1 MNDQTLELIAW
12 LTLTHAP
19 DVGIKRIQKLLRYFS
34 DIESIS
40 KASTKQLEMQ
50 QLTPAQIQHIKN
62 PNQQWIATAL
72 EWMQHP
78 HHHIIPFGDVR
89 YPALLAEIAQPP
101 AILYVNGEWEILSQP
116 QIALV
121 GSRNPSHTG
130 LELST
135 EFAYALTKAGLIV
148 TSGLALG
155 VDAASHHGALNAN
168 GKTIA
173 VLGSGLQQIYPARN
187 KHLAEKIIDH
197 GCLVSE
203 FPLTA
208 TPIPENF
215 PRRNRIISGLSLG
228 TLVIEAAPKS
238 GSLITAHF
246 ALEQGRE
253 VFAIPGSIRNPMAK
267 GCLSLIQ
274 QGAKCVM
281 GIEDILEELKL
292 PLPGVG
298 LSQQSSSQTNS
309 VQLSLDSSNNPVLA
323 CIDNEVTTID
333 QICIRSKL
341 SPQFVTSAL
350 LQLELD
356 GIVNRYLGGYVKTG
370 LQNE

>member
-1 MNDQTLELIAW
+1 MNDQTSKLIAW

-19 DVGIKRIQKLLRYFS
+19 SVAIKRIQKLLHYFH
-34 DIESIS
+34 DIESIC

-50 QLTPAQIQHIKN
+50 QLTEIQIQHIKN
-62 PNQQWIATAL
+62 PNQQWIQIAL
-72 EWMQHP
+72 EWMQYP
-78 HHHIIPFGDVR
+78 HHHIIPFDDVR
-89 YPALLAEIAQPP
+89 YPALLTEIAQPP
-101 AILYVNGEWEILSQP
+101 AILYVNGEWEILSHP

-130 LELST
+130 LELSA
-135 EFAYALTKAGLIV
+135 EFAHALTKAGLIV

-155 VDAASHHGALNAN
+155 VDAASHQGALNAG

-173 VLGSGLQQIYPARN
+173 ILGSGLQQIYPARN
-187 KHLAEKIIDH
+187 RPLAEKIIDH
-197 GCLVSE
+197 GCVVSE
-203 FPLTA
+203 FPLTT
-208 TPIPENF
+208 TPVPENF

-253 VFAIPGSIRNPMAK
+253 VFAIPGSIRNPTAK

-274 QGAKCVM
+274 QGAKCVTCV
-281 GIEDILEELKL
+281 EDILEELKL
-292 PLPGVG
+292 IAPDVTTAQKSP
-298 LSQQSSSQTNS
+298 SWSDPT
-309 VQLSLDSSNNPVLA
+309 QLSLDSSNNPVLA

-356 GIVNRYLGGYVKTG
+356 GVVNRHHGGFIRKHS
-370 LQNE
+370 LRE